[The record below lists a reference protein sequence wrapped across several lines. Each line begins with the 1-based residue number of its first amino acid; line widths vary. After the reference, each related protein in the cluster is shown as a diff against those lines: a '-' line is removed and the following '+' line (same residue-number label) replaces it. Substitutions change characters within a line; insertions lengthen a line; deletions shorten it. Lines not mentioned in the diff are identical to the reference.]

1 MRGSAA
7 VLLLGF
13 VLATAPAR
21 GSGDDDSVIVIRGSD
36 VSVARPLSVE
46 RVSDGSA
53 EVEIVRIEPAP
64 APPPARKAPE
74 PEREIVVV
82 YVPVEQPA
90 APVGIPIG
98 WVPSRWGWDR
108 HHRERH
114 DPFAGGFHPF
124 GSRPSPVRRN
134 MHGH

>member
-7 VLLLGF
+7 VLLLGMA
-13 VLATAPAR
+13 LSTAPAR
-21 GSGDDDSVIVIRGSD
+21 GAGDDGVIVIRGSN

-82 YVPVEQPA
+82 YVPIEQPA
-90 APVGIPIG
+90 APVGTPIG
-98 WVPSRWGWDR
+98 WVPSRWGWER
-108 HHRERH
+108 HHGRH
-114 DPFAGGFHPF
+114 DPFGRAFHPF
-124 GSRPSPVRRN
+124 ATRPSSVRRN